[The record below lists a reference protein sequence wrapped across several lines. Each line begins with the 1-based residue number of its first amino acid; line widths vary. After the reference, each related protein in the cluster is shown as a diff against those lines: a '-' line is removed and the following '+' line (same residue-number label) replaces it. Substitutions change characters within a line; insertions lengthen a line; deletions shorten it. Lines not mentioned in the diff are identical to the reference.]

1 MSEDKVDEE
10 ELARTKEG
18 LARAEFT
25 IKENLQTVLKCKS
38 CGTTL
43 DIPDDL
49 REKMDADE
57 DISGSLPSC
66 SCGGEMA
73 ISVITQ

>member
-1 MSEDKVDEE
+1 MSNDKVDEQ
-10 ELARTKEG
+10 ELAKTKES
-18 LARAEFT
+18 LAQAEFT
-25 IKENLQTVLKCKS
+25 IKENLVTVLKCKG

-43 DIPDDL
+43 DIPDAL
-49 REKMDADE
+49 RTKMEADE

-73 ISVITQ
+73 ISVITE